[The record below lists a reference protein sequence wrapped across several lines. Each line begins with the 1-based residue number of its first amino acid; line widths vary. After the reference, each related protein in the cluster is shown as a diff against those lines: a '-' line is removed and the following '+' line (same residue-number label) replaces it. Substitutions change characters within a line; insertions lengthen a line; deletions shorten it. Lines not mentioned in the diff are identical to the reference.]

1 MRLFH
6 RAEEDLWASKAS
18 GERPAADIPV
28 VGIQAAGIP
37 AVDIP
42 AAGIPA
48 ADKEPAG
55 TEAVGKPVAD
65 TAAVDT
71 AADIET
77 DTVGDPE
84 PAEADSFVCR

>member
-28 VGIQAAGIP
+28 VGIQVVGIQVAGIQV
-37 AVDIP
+37 A
-42 AAGIPA
+42 
-48 ADKEPAG
+48 
-55 TEAVGKPVAD
+55 GKPVAD

-77 DTVGDPE
+77 DTDTVGDPE

>member
-6 RAEEDLWASKAS
+6 RAEEDLWALKAS

-28 VGIQAAGIP
+28 VGIQVAGIP

-42 AAGIPA
+42 AVDIPA
-48 ADKEPAG
+48 A
-55 TEAVGKPVAD
+55 GKPVAD

>member
-6 RAEEDLWASKAS
+6 RAEEDLWALKAS

-28 VGIQAAGIP
+28 VDIQ
-37 AVDIP
+37 V
-42 AAGIPA
+42 AGIPA

-55 TEAVGKPVAD
+55 TEAAGKPVAD

-71 AADIET
+71 AADIEA